1 MMPTL
6 GGFATVRDN
15 NFNLLRCL
23 AALMV
28 IYAHS
33 WGLSALGEEHD
44 PLSHFL
50 GYSTG
55 ALAVNAFF
63 IISGY
68 LVTQSWGRQRSL
80 LSFCRARVLRV
91 LPGLFGVLVF
101 TLLSAGFCWSSLAPG
116 EFFSDSQTWKYF
128 YKNLLMI
135 RAEYDLPG
143 VFAFN
148 HYPEAVN
155 GSLWTLKYEMK
166 MYLTLAV
173 LGLLG
178 YLSGLRLRVFV
189 GLFVLW
195 YAGFTLSHIWIAEP
209 PVDAVMLKLSLC
221 FFLGG
226 AAALFGQRL
235 PLNAW
240 VLLPLAALMLLTR
253 GTFLYDLCSAL
264 FLAYALF
271 WIAYVPRGAILG
283 YNRLGDYSYGLYLYA
298 FPIQQALVMYWP
310 EMTPMVIFALASLLT
325 LVCAIGSWYLI
336 EKPALDWCKR
346 LNAVSDRQLAAA
358 VA

>member
-1 MMPTL
+1 MVVL
-6 GGFATVRDN
+6 SDFSRNREN

-23 AALMV
+23 AALAV

-33 WGLSALGEEHD
+33 WELASSVYGAEPLKGLLGSG
-44 PLSHFL
+44 L
-50 GYSTG
+50 G

-80 LSFCRARVLRV
+80 LNFCRARVLRV
-91 LPGLFGVLVF
+91 LPGLLGVLVF
-101 TLLSAGFCWSSLAPG
+101 TLLLAGLCWSSLTPG
-116 EFFSDSQTWKYF
+116 EFFRDSETWKYF

-135 RAEYDLPG
+135 KAQYDLPG
-143 VFAFN
+143 VFSAN
-148 HYPEAVN
+148 HYPDAVN
-155 GSLWTLKYEMK
+155 GSLWTLRFEMK
-166 MYLTLAV
+166 MYLALVV

-178 YLSGLRLRVFV
+178 FLSGLRLRGLVV
-189 GLFVLW
+189 LFVLW
-195 YAGFTLSHIWIAEP
+195 YAGFMLSRLWRTEP
-209 PVDAVMLKLSLC
+209 LVDAEMLKLSLC

-235 PLNAW
+235 PLTGWA
-240 VLLPLAALMLLTR
+240 LLPLAALMLLMR
-253 GTFLYDLCSAL
+253 GTLLYDLCSAL
-264 FLAYALF
+264 FFAYALF

-283 YNRLGDYSYGLYLYA
+283 YNRVGDYSYGLYLYA

-310 EMTPMVIFALASLLT
+310 EMAPMTIFALASLLT
-325 LVCAIGSWYLI
+325 LGCAIVSWHLI

-346 LNAVSDRQLAAA
+346 LNAASDRQLAATA
-358 VA
+358 A

>member
-6 GGFATVRDN
+6 GSFASVRDN

-33 WGLSALGEEHD
+33 WGLSVLGERQD
-44 PLSHFL
+44 PLRQFL
-50 GYSTG
+50 GSSTG

-80 LSFCRARVLRV
+80 LNFCRARLLRV
-91 LPGLFGVLVF
+91 LPGLLGVLIF
-101 TLLSAGFCWSSLAPG
+101 TLLAAGFFWSNLTPG
-116 EFFSDSQTWKYF
+116 EFFRDSQTWKYL

-135 RAEYDLPG
+135 KTQYDLPG
-143 VFAFN
+143 VFSGN
-148 HYPEAVN
+148 HYADAVN
-155 GSLWTLKYEMK
+155 GSLWTLRFEMK
-166 MYLTLAV
+166 MYLALAV

-178 YLSGLRLRVFV
+178 WLSGVRVRVFV
-189 GLFVLW
+189 ALFVLW
-195 YAGFTLSHIWIAEP
+195 YSGFTLSRLWLAEP
-209 PVDAVMLKLSLC
+209 LVDAEMLKLSLC

-235 PLNAW
+235 PLTGWA
-240 VLLPLAALMLLTR
+240 LLPLAALMLLMR
-253 GTFLYDLCSAL
+253 GTLLYDLSSAL

-271 WIAYVPRGAILG
+271 WIAYVPRGVILG
-283 YNRLGDYSYGLYLYA
+283 YNRVGDYSYGLYLYA
-298 FPIQQALVMYWP
+298 FPIQQALVLYRP
-310 EMTPMVIFALASLLT
+310 EITPMTMFALASLLT
-325 LVCAIGSWYLI
+325 LGCAIVSWHLI

-346 LNAVSDRQLAAA
+346 MNAVRDRHLTMAMA
-358 VA
+358 

>member
-1 MMPTL
+1 MVVL
-6 GGFATVRDN
+6 SDFSRNREN

-23 AALMV
+23 AALAV

-33 WGLSALGEEHD
+33 WELASSVYGAEPLKGLLGSG
-44 PLSHFL
+44 L
-50 GYSTG
+50 G

-80 LSFCRARVLRV
+80 LNFCRARVLRV
-91 LPGLFGVLVF
+91 LPGLLGVLVF
-101 TLLSAGFCWSSLAPG
+101 TLLLAGLCWSSLTPG
-116 EFFSDSQTWKYF
+116 EFFRDSETWKYF

-135 RAEYDLPG
+135 KAQYDLPG
-143 VFAFN
+143 VFSAN
-148 HYPEAVN
+148 HYPDAVN
-155 GSLWTLKYEMK
+155 GSLWTLRFEMK
-166 MYLTLAV
+166 MYLALVV

-178 YLSGLRLRVFV
+178 FLSGLRLRGLVV
-189 GLFVLW
+189 LFVLW
-195 YAGFTLSHIWIAEP
+195 YAGFTLSRLWRTEP
-209 PVDAVMLKLSLC
+209 LVDAEMLKLSLC

-235 PLNAW
+235 PLTGWA
-240 VLLPLAALMLLTR
+240 LLPLAALMLLMR
-253 GTFLYDLCSAL
+253 GTLLYDLCSAL
-264 FLAYALF
+264 FFAYALF

-283 YNRLGDYSYGLYLYA
+283 YNRVGDYSYGLYLYA

-310 EMTPMVIFALASLLT
+310 EMAPMTIFALASLLT
-325 LVCAIGSWYLI
+325 LGCAIVSWHLI

-346 LNAVSDRQLAAA
+346 LNAASDRQLAATA
-358 VA
+358 A

>member
-1 MMPTL
+1 MTPTL
-6 GGFATVRDN
+6 GSFVVVREN
-15 NFNLLRCL
+15 NFNLLRSL

-33 WGLSALGEEHD
+33 WGLTSQAHGNEPLKGLLGD
-44 PLSHFL
+44 NL
-50 GYSTG
+50 G

-80 LSFCRARVLRV
+80 LNFCRARVLRV
-91 LPGLFGVLVF
+91 MPGLLGVLVF
-101 TLLSAGFCWSSLAPG
+101 TLLAAGFFWSSLSAA
-116 EFFSDSQTWKYF
+116 EFFRDSQTWKYL

-135 RAEYDLPG
+135 KTQYELPG
-143 VFAFN
+143 VFTSN
-148 HYPEAVN
+148 HYPDAVN
-155 GSLWTLKYEMK
+155 GSLWTLRFEMK
-166 MYLTLAV
+166 MYLALAV

-178 YLSGLRLRVFV
+178 WLSGVRLRGFV
-189 GLFVLW
+189 VLFVLW
-195 YAGFTLSHIWIAEP
+195 YSGFTLSRLWLAEP
-209 PVDAVMLKLSLC
+209 LVDAEMLKLSLC

-235 PLNAW
+235 PLTGWA
-240 VLLPLAALMLLTR
+240 LLPLAALMLLMR
-253 GTFLYDLCSAL
+253 GTLLYDLSSAL

-283 YNRLGDYSYGLYLYA
+283 YNRVGDYSYGLYLYA
-298 FPIQQALVMYWP
+298 FPIQQALVLYLP
-310 EMTPMVIFALASLLT
+310 EITPMTMFASASLLT
-325 LVCAIGSWYLI
+325 LGCAIVSWYLI

-346 LNAVSDRQLAAA
+346 MNAVRGRQLA
-358 VA
+358 VAMA